1 MVQLCVKFFGKMD
14 VELSR
19 SWDCLASVSLNI
31 LSYLSL
37 NDEEFACPE
46 VYDAICNILQN
57 NWNEPVVKKW
67 VGYAINTEIEAES
80 DMSDI
85 YKRDWK
91 VLYREEFDPAI
102 WG

>member
-1 MVQLCVKFFGKMD
+1 MD

-19 SWDCLASVSLNI
+19 SWDLLASESLNI

-37 NDEEFACPE
+37 NDEEFASPE
-46 VYDAICNILQN
+46 IYDAICNILQN
-57 NWNEPVVKKW
+57 NWNEPIVKKW
-67 VGYAINTEIEAES
+67 VGYAINTEIEARS

-91 VLYREEFDPAI
+91 ALYKEEFDPAI

>member
-1 MVQLCVKFFGKMD
+1 MVQLCVKFNGKMN

-19 SWDCLASVSLNI
+19 SWDLLASVSLNI

-37 NDEEFACPE
+37 NDEEFADPE

-67 VGYAINTEIEAES
+67 VGYAINTEIEAGS

-91 VLYREEFDPAI
+91 ALYREEFDPAI

>member
-1 MVQLCVKFFGKMD
+1 MINLCIKKNGVMD

-19 SWDCLASVSLNI
+19 SWDCLASESLRI

-57 NWNEPVVKKW
+57 KWEEIDAKKW
-67 VGYAINTEIEAES
+67 IGYAINTEIEAGS
-80 DMSDI
+80 DMSDV
-85 YKRDWK
+85 YKKDWK
-91 VLYREEFDPAI
+91 TLYREDFDPAI

>member
-1 MVQLCVKFFGKMD
+1 MVQLCVKFYGTMN

-19 SWDCLASVSLNI
+19 SWDCLASESLRI

-85 YKRDWK
+85 YKKDWK
-91 VLYREEFDPAI
+91 TLYREDFDLAI